1 MTPRQRLCLF
11 AVAIAGLV
19 ACYLWAFSGLPGFGR
34 YPGPYGNVILKNA
47 ITQTNSTGVV
57 STINFE
63 YRGFDTVGEEF
74 ILFASAAGMSVVL
87 RRLRG
92 EHDTSPFD
100 EAANRQLPRTSGP
113 LRIVTLLLAGPL
125 VLLGWWLA
133 THAQANPSGG
143 FQGGVVIATGIMAVY
158 LSGEFLA
165 FRRLRPAA
173 VLDAA
178 EAIGAGGFVLTGIAA
193 VAQDLPFLY
202 NFIPLGTVPGAVS
215 SGGTIA
221 LISFCV
227 GIEVAAAF
235 VLIIGE
241 LLDQTLLRSTGSS
254 TGGSTGRGTGKA
266 GR

>member
-11 AVAIAGLV
+11 AVALAGLL
-19 ACYLWAFSGLPGFGR
+19 ACYLWAFSGLPGFGH
-34 YPGPYGNVILKNA
+34 YPGPDGTLILKNA
-47 ITQTNSTGVV
+47 IAQTNSTGVV

-74 ILFASAAGMSVVL
+74 ILFAAAAGMSVVL

-92 EHDTSPFD
+92 EHQRDRDTAPRDEPASP
-100 EAANRQLPRTSGP
+100 PTSGP

-158 LSGEFLA
+158 LSGEFLT
-165 FRRLRPAA
+165 FRRLSPVA

-193 VAQDLPFLY
+193 VAQSLPFLD

-221 LISFCV
+221 VISFCV

-241 LLDQTLLRSTGSS
+241 LLDQTLLRGAGSGQESS
-254 TGGSTGRGTGKA
+254 TGRPGR
-266 GR
+266 